1 MLTDRVDAVIG
12 VDTHKHDHTAALV
25 DQVGGERGLTT
36 VPTTANGYRQLLRWA
51 CGLEPGRRVWAVEGT
66 GSFGAGLTSF
76 MLEAGESV
84 CEVDRPD
91 KPARKRGAK
100 SDEIDALRAA
110 RQALQEKH
118 LAQPRRR
125 GEREAIRVLK
135 VARQEAVDVHAHAIV
150 QLKAMVVSAP
160 EGLRSQLRGL
170 SGERLVRTCAR
181 LRVGQQQSREWSATV
196 VAMRSL
202 ARLATA
208 AKAEVTELTGR
219 LAKQIE
225 ETAPQLLAEKGVA
238 TVVSAKVLCAWSHPG
253 RLRSEA
259 AFAMLAGAAPIPAS
273 SGQQQRHRLNRSGDR
288 ELNCA
293 LRTVV
298 ITRMA
303 CDPRTQAYFE
313 RRRQEGK
320 TDREIQRCL
329 KRYVARRLFRVL
341 ERDHPAN
348 KCLPS

>member
-1 MLTDRVDAVIG
+1 MLTGRVDAVIG
-12 VDTHKHDHTAALV
+12 VDTHKDQHTAALV
-25 DQVGGERGLTT
+25 DGVGSEVGSITIPTSSAGYAHLLT
-36 VPTTANGYRQLLRWA
+36 WA
-51 CGLEPGRRVWAVEGT
+51 CRLEPRRRVWAVEAT

-76 MLEAGESV
+76 LLEAGEWV

-110 RQALQEKH
+110 RQALQERH

-135 VARQEAVDVHAHAIV
+135 VARQEAVDVRSHSLL
-150 QLKAMVVSAP
+150 QLKAMLISAP
-160 EGLRSQLRGL
+160 EVLRKRLRDL
-170 SGERLVRTCAR
+170 DGERLIESCLR
-181 LRVGQQQSREWSATV
+181 LRRGCDDSMEVVATIVALRSFAGRARAAGEEVEELSRQLAALVVSSAPAELLAETGVGTV
-196 VAMRSL
+196 VA
-202 ARLATA
+202 
-208 AKAEVTELTGR
+208 
-219 LAKQIE
+219 
-225 ETAPQLLAEKGVA
+225 
-238 TVVSAKVLCAWSHPG
+238 AKVLCAWSHPG

-259 AFAMLAGAAPIPAS
+259 AFAMLGGSAPIPAS

-298 ITRMA
+298 VTRMA
-303 CDPRTQAYFE
+303 WDERTRAYFA
-313 RRRQEGK
+313 RRRREGK

-329 KRYVARRLFRVL
+329 KRYVARRLFRIL
-341 ERDHPAN
+341 ESSSRCSTP
-348 KCLPS
+348 